1 MRKKINLYYLFL
13 VTLFLVVGWVLADII
28 IEDAQNNN
36 YNIIN
41 YNEMIELG
49 NISNLPDGGNS
60 YHQIVSGSYDEN
72 YQPTE
77 NFNAANQLETTEKDL
92 IISADRNQN
101 FESTQS
107 NFPLDMNNEDNLPFG
122 GYDNDPNLLISPV
135 IIPEW

>member
-1 MRKKINLYYLFL
+1 MRKKINLYYLVL
-13 VTLFLVVGWVLADII
+13 LTLFLVVGWVLADII
-28 IEDAQNNN
+28 IEDTQDN
-36 YNIIN
+36 N

-49 NISNLPDGGNS
+49 NVYDLPDGGNS
-60 YHQIVSGSYDEN
+60 YHQIISGSYGEN

-122 GYDNDPNLLISPV
+122 GYDNDPNLLISPL
-135 IIPEW
+135 ILPE